1 MARSAA
7 RSLATCSRAEALL
20 DAAAARELERRLV
33 AVDDP
38 DAQRRRDGRVDE
50 PRRLVGV
57 GGPDLSVDDALVPEL
72 RAAEQ
77 RVVGVDEALVAAPV
91 DLERRALVGPVGRL
105 EVGVDVGAAEGVD
118 RLLRVADEDERRAA
132 VAERAAHDVP
142 LDGVGV
148 LELVDE
154 DDAVAL
160 SEALRRGL
168 AAGALERVV
177 EAGEQVVVGHDRHLA
192 LAAFELVAHG
202 ERQAAAHRL
211 DGVLRRVLGLDAHRR
226 VVDRDPRDPHRLRA
240 VELRDVAA
248 VPAAHVE
255 VVDDVLEQVA
265 DVLDEG
271 GVGIDVARDAQAAE
285 HLLAEAV
292 RGGDGGGVEVG
303 ERSGEALAPLGDLL
317 RRALREQRDDLVVS
331 AARPPARGRAPARR

>member
-1 MARSAA
+1 MSAALRWVRTRTATWPGRMRSRRCDRAVLRADLDLARSRRAA
-7 RSLATCSRAEALL
+7 WRGRPRGPWRRARARWRCSTLPPRVSF
-20 DAAAARELERRLV
+20 ERRLV

-38 DAQRRRDGRVDE
+38 DAQRRGDGRVAE

-57 GGPDLSVDDALVPEL
+57 GGPDLAVDDALVPEL

-91 DLERRALVGPVGRL
+91 DLERRALVGPVGRF

-132 VAERAAHDVP
+132 VAEGAAHDVP

-154 DDAVAL
+154 HDAVAL
-160 SEALRRGL
+160 SQALGRGL

-202 ERQAAAHRL
+202 ERQPAAHRL

-226 VVDRDPRDPHRLRA
+226 VVRPRS
-240 VELRDVAA
+240 
-248 VPAAHVE
+248 
-255 VVDDVLEQVA
+255 
-265 DVLDEG
+265 
-271 GVGIDVARDAQAAE
+271 AR
-285 HLLAEAV
+285 
-292 RGGDGGGVEVG
+292 
-303 ERSGEALAPLGDLL
+303 
-317 RRALREQRDDLVVS
+317 S
-331 AARPPARGRAPARR
+331 ASPARGRTAGCRCRASAARRGRRRRPRAGR

>member
-7 RSLATCSRAEALL
+7 RSLATCSRADALL
-20 DAAAARELERRLV
+20 TLPPRVSFSDGSSRWTTRMRSGAATGASC
-33 AVDDP
+33 
-38 DAQRRRDGRVDE
+38 E

-57 GGPDLSVDDALVPEL
+57 RGPDPAVDDALVPEL

-91 DLERRALVGPVGRL
+91 DLERRALVGPVGRF

-118 RLLRVADEDERRAA
+118 RLLRVADEDERRVA
-132 VAERAAHDVP
+132 VPEGAAHDVP

-154 DDAVAL
+154 HDAVAL
-160 SEALRRGL
+160 SEALGRGL

-192 LAAFELVAHG
+192 LAAFELVADG

-211 DGVLRRVLGLDAHRR
+211 DGVPRRVLGLDAHRG

-240 VELRDVAA
+240 VELR
-248 VPAAHVE
+248 
-255 VVDDVLEQVA
+255 
-265 DVLDEG
+265 
-271 GVGIDVARDAQAAE
+271 AR
-285 HLLAEAV
+285 
-292 RGGDGGGVEVG
+292 RC
-303 ERSGEALAPLGDLL
+303 
-317 RRALREQRDDLVVS
+317 RAS
-331 AARPPARGRAPARR
+331 AARRGRRRRPRAGR